1 MFPVLPDRSALPH
14 NAFIAT
20 VRVASALHKHLITL
34 GFVGLY
40 VALDAAS
47 FIHPLHGLNIT
58 PWNPAPALGLVFLL
72 RRGPG
77 ARPVLVAAVL
87 LSEYLVRG
95 VPFPWWDSLLSALIL
110 AAGYLLLGEAFARRM
125 PPSTLLDDRAALLGW
140 MLPVVFGTLLNSL
153 VYVSSLHLL
162 GLLPPGGWLAGVRQ
176 FWVGDAVGITVAMPL
191 FWWLSGERGRLALRA
206 ALPCWETLGYSLLGL
221 LALWAAFGLGGDG
234 GFKLFYFL
242 FLPIV
247 WASARQGMA
256 GAIVSATL
264 LQIGVIAA
272 VQLLDFSA
280 VTVAELQMLAVVMA
294 LIGFF
299 IGGVVDEQRRTSDEL
314 RQTLRLAAAGEM
326 AGALAHELNQPLT
339 AMGAYAS
346 AYDALQARGES
357 GARLDAAINGMRA
370 EARRAGEVVRRLR
383 DFFRTGATQLEAV
396 PLAELVAAAAA
407 HYQTKARQAGVR
419 FCVAEVPEL
428 MLLAD
433 RLQLEVVLRNLL
445 SNAFDAVAATDA
457 GARQVLIRAERLPGE
472 RVSICVE
479 DSGSGLGRQDL
490 ERAFESFHSS
500 KSSGLGLGLVI
511 SRAIAETHG
520 GSLWGEV
527 ADHGVFK
534 LVLPIQ
540 ETPRP

>member
-1 MFPVLPDRSALPH
+1 MLPDSSALPH

-153 VYVSSLHLL
+153 MYVSSLHLL

-346 AYDALQARGES
+346 AYDALQARGEG

-457 GARQVLIRAERLPGE
+457 GARQVSIRAERLPGE

>member
-1 MFPVLPDRSALPH
+1 MFPVLPDSSALPH

-346 AYDALQARGES
+346 AYDALQARGEG

-457 GARQVLIRAERLPGE
+457 GARQVSIRAERLPGE

>member
-1 MFPVLPDRSALPH
+1 MLPDRSALPH

-125 PPSTLLDDRAALLGW
+125 SPSTLLDDRAALLGW

-346 AYDALQARGES
+346 AYDALQARGEG

-407 HYQTKARQAGVR
+407 HYQAKARQAGVR

-457 GARQVLIRAERLPGE
+457 GARQVSIRAERLPGE

>member
-1 MFPVLPDRSALPH
+1 MLH

-20 VRVASALHKHLITL
+20 LRVVSALHKHLITL

-58 PWNPAPALGLVFLL
+58 PWNPAPALGLVLLL

-77 ARPVLVAAVL
+77 ARPVLMGAVL
-87 LSEYLVRG
+87 LSEYVVRG

-110 AAGYLLLGEAFARRM
+110 ATGYLLLGEVLARRM
-125 PPSTLLDDRAALLGW
+125 SPSTLLDDRASLLGW

-153 VYVSSLHLL
+153 VYVSSLHVL

-221 LALWAAFGLGGDG
+221 LALWVAFGLGGDG

-264 LQIGVIAA
+264 LQLGMIAA
-272 VQLLDFSA
+272 VQLLGFSA

-346 AYDALQARGES
+346 AYDALQARGEG

-383 DFFRTGATQLEAV
+383 DFFRTGATRLESV
-396 PLAELVAAAAA
+396 PLAEIIAGAAA
-407 HYQTKARQAGVR
+407 HYQAKARQCGVR

-457 GARQVLIRAERLPGE
+457 GARQVSIRAERLPGE

-540 ETPRP
+540 ETPLP